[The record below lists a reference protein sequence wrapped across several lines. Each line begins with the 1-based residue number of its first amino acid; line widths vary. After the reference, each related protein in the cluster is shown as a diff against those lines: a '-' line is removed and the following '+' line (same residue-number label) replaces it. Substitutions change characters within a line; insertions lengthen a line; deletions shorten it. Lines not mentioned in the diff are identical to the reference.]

1 MAREHGRVNVEIWSD
16 PEFRKLPPA
25 AQHLYLLLW
34 TSPGLTYCGT
44 HDWRPGRLAALSS
57 GWTAEHIV
65 AVGDCLA
72 ARYFLVLDDDTEEVL
87 IRSWA
92 RFDGLLKQPR
102 MAVSY
107 ATAYATVASENLR
120 MVLVHETNKIR
131 AAHPEL
137 TCWRDKRVT
146 GLLEHPASSAKQLP
160 TPEDPFA
167 DGFGDGFALGL
178 GQTPTGVSTRV
189 CTPPTPA
196 PTPATTTDSS
206 ETASS
211 ADADGVSPDLEDDF
225 AAWYDLYPRKVGK
238 QAALRAYRKA
248 RKSATAD
255 DLLDGLTR
263 QLPLLRGS
271 EERFRPHP
279 STWLNE
285 GRWEDEHD
293 APAAVDD
300 SGWQSAWTPPTAP
313 AEVADDPAA
322 YVEWLAEQR
331 KAAGR

>member
-16 PEFRKLPPA
+16 PEFRRLPPA

-57 GWTAEHIV
+57 GWTADHIA

-72 ARYFLVLDDDTEEVL
+72 ARYFLVIDDDTEEVL

-107 ATAYATVASENLR
+107 ATAYATVASERLR
-120 MVLVHETNKIR
+120 AVLVHETNKIR
-131 AAHPEL
+131 QAHPEL
-137 TCWRDKRVT
+137 TCWKDKRVA
-146 GLLEHPASSAKQLP
+146 GMLEHPSVSAKEIP
-160 TPEDPFA
+160 TPDDP
-167 DGFGDGFALGL
+167 FGDGVGDGVALGL
-178 GQTPTGVSTRV
+178 AQTRGGVSPRV

-206 ETASS
+206 DGASS
-211 ADADGVSPDLEDDF
+211 ADADGLIEDF
-225 AAWYDLYPRKVGK
+225 AEWYAAYPRKVGK
-238 QAALRAYRKA
+238 QAALKAYRRA
-248 RKSATAD
+248 RKVAAAD
-255 DLLDGLTR
+255 ELLDGLR
-263 QLPLLRGS
+263 KQLPKLS
-271 EERFRPHP
+271 AAEPRFQPHP

-285 GRWEDEHD
+285 GRWEDED
-293 APAAVDD
+293 ATSAEDTD
-300 SGWQSAWTPPTAP
+300 TGWQTVWTPPEAP
-313 AEVADDPAA
+313 PEIADDPARYA
-322 YVEWLAEQR
+322 DWLDEQR